1 MEGPLVAAPPAGQ
14 SGGGRAA
21 SAVGRAGEEL
31 AAAWYRA
38 AGFAVVARN
47 WRCELG
53 EIDLVCVRGRLLVV
67 CEVKSR
73 SSLGYGAPV
82 EAIGRTKQQRLR
94 RLAAR
99 YLADSGRRDVTV
111 RFDVA
116 SVLAGRLEIVP
127 NAF

>member
-1 MEGPLVAAPPAGQ
+1 MVGSRGIAPPRPD
-14 SGGGRAA
+14 GGRA
-21 SAVGRAGEEL
+21 SAAPDLGRAGEEL
-31 AAAWYRA
+31 AAAWYRR
-38 AGFAVVARN
+38 AGFAVVAQN

-73 SSLGYGAPV
+73 SGLGYGAPV
-82 EAIGRTKQQRLR
+82 EAVGISKQRRLR
-94 RLAAR
+94 RLATR
-99 YLADSGRRDVTV
+99 YLAEAGRGGVTV

-127 NAF
+127 AAF